1 MDEEDETSLQHKQ
14 QGSLQRQVMVAE
26 PNCTAGASWVTGCC
40 CSFFPVWHSV
50 SAANGC
56 LSK

>member
-40 CSFFPVWHSV
+40 CSFFSSV
-50 SAANGC
+50 A
-56 LSK
+56 LSQCCKWLFV